1 MNTKTLKGMGVAI
14 SLLVGIGAASPVLA
28 KATSA
33 RKLGSEANAIDV
45 WTFDCP
51 EGFPIG
57 QARVTDLLPTNNA
70 AAKMQVV
77 LSKDGTPTE
86 QETDEDGEAGSDRS
100 VSAIVNGGIGGYV
113 MAFKKTAD
121 GEEDYIGEAFCRA
134 DDASNEKA
142 GPSGLSE
149 GAAIH
154 QPTIDLR
161 IDQ

>member
-1 MNTKTLKGMGVAI
+1 MNMKMLKGIGVAI
-14 SLLVGIGAASPVLA
+14 SLLVGIGAASPALA
-28 KATSA
+28 TATAA
-33 RKLGSEANAIDV
+33 RALGVKANAIDV

-57 QARVTDLLPTNNA
+57 QARVQDLQATNNA

-77 LSKDGTPTE
+77 LGKNSNPTE
-86 QETDEDGEAGSDRS
+86 QVTDEDGDGGDRS
-100 VSAIVNGGIGGYV
+100 VRATINDGIGGGYV

-134 DDASNEKA
+134 DDASK
-142 GPSGLSE
+142 
-149 GAAIH
+149 AIH
-154 QPTIDLR
+154 HPTIDLR

>member
-1 MNTKTLKGMGVAI
+1 MNTKMLKGIGVAI
-14 SLLVGIGAASPVLA
+14 SLLVGIGAASPALA
-28 KATSA
+28 TATAA
-33 RKLGSEANAIDV
+33 RALGVKANAIDV

-57 QARVTDLLPTNNA
+57 QARVQDLQATVNA

-86 QETDEDGEAGSDRS
+86 QVTDEDGDGGDQSVEAT
-100 VSAIVNGGIGGYV
+100 VNGGIGGYV

-121 GEEDYIGEAFCRA
+121 GDEDYIGEAFCR
-134 DDASNEKA
+134 DANN
-142 GPSGLSE
+142 
-149 GAAIH
+149 AID